1 MRFKQDNY
9 IVELRMSFRMMF
21 FFLNQLLCTVSN
33 IGILNQVGIVQNFFW
48 CNIIICWSSCVK
60 KIDFKIILF
69 MTFFVIIEV
78 LKLVKRSLLSM
89 TYTTIH
95 NVILLNSEKNDI
107 SGHLHR
113 NVTNL
118 SSVNL
123 RKCSFASQIILY

>member
-9 IVELRMSFRMMF
+9 IVELRMRFRMI

-33 IGILNQVGIVQNFFW
+33 IGILNQVGIVQKFFW

-60 KIDFKIILF
+60 EIDFKIILF